1 MFKKSMLLVIS
12 KILVLL
18 TVAGYCE
25 DDIIEISTEIEE
37 EGYIPFLLSKGRSQV
52 GDLVEY
58 TLKMN
63 PYLESEYVQM
73 IAQTYIDEA
82 LIEGINCDIAYAQM
96 LLETGI
102 LRFNGIVSKE
112 QHNFSGIGATDNVT
126 KGNSFSNIKEGIRAH
141 IQHLKAYASRQDINS
156 NMVDP
161 RFYLVK
167 RGSAPTIYDL
177 TGKWAQDKLYDK
189 KLKKILIRL
198 LAFNDAKS

>member
-1 MFKKSMLLVIS
+1 MQKKFILLAIS
-12 KILVLL
+12 LILL
-18 TVAGYCE
+18 TVKSYCIE
-25 DDIIEISTEIEE
+25 EIIEINTEIQKEK
-37 EGYIPFLLSKGRSQV
+37 YIPFLLSKGKSQV
-52 GDLVEY
+52 EDLIRY

-63 PYLESEYVQM
+63 PHLEAEYVKT

-82 LIEGINCDIAYAQM
+82 IIEGINYDIAYAQM

-102 LRFNGIVSKE
+102 LKFNGIVSKE
-112 QHNFSGIGATDNVT
+112 QHNFSGIGATDNFT

-141 IQHLKAYASRQDINS
+141 IQHLKAYASRQNINS

-177 TGKWAQDKLYDK
+177 TGKWAKDKLYDK
-189 KLKKILIRL
+189 KLKKILLGL
-198 LAFNDAKS
+198 LEFDEAKK

>member
-1 MFKKSMLLVIS
+1 MSKKSILLVIS
-12 KILVLL
+12 KILILL
-18 TVAGYCE
+18 TVKGYCE
-25 DDIIEISTEIEE
+25 DDIIEISTEIEKE
-37 EGYIPFLLSKGRSQV
+37 KYIPFLLSKGISQV
-52 GDLVEY
+52 EDLVKY

-63 PYLESEYVQM
+63 PYLESEYVQV

-82 LIEGINCDIAYAQM
+82 LIEGINYDIAYAQM

-102 LRFNGIVSKE
+102 LKFNGVVSKE
-112 QHNFSGIGATDNVT
+112 QYNFSGIGATDNFT

-141 IQHLKAYASRQDINS
+141 IQHLKAYASSQDINS

-177 TGKWAQDKLYDK
+177 TGKWAQDKFYDK
-189 KLKKILIRL
+189 KLKKILLRL
-198 LAFNDAKS
+198 LEFNNAKS